1 MAIKGIFVA
10 VALYFGLSWATYS
23 GTVSPKKG
31 VGPWDT
37 QELSRGYARNR
48 GRFDDVDQI

>member
-23 GTVSPKKG
+23 GTVSPKKPG
-31 VGPWDT
+31 VPG
-37 QELSRGYARNR
+37 EF
-48 GRFDDVDQI
+48 GRTMQRSDLTGFY